1 MHDTL
6 GNMFQSN
13 FAMMQHH
20 KYSLC
25 DLENMLPWER
35 RLYIDMLV
43 QHVKEENEKHQGVNG
58 AQFDPAQFQK

>member
-6 GNMFQSN
+6 ANMFQSN

-20 KYSLC
+20 KYALS

-58 AQFDPAQFQK
+58 NQFDPAQFQK

>member
-6 GNMFQSN
+6 ANWYQSN

-20 KYSLC
+20 KYSLA
-25 DLENMLPWER
+25 DLENLMPWER

-43 QHVKEENEKHQGVNG
+43 QHVKEENEKHKEMNG
-58 AQFDPAQFQK
+58 NQYDPAQFQR